1 MDQLAPCVCSARA
14 IALAVG
20 FLISCA
26 GDGQPEVPPRMA
38 VNIVEVSAIG
48 ANRYRLTAEIA
59 NFDPELTFEG
69 RVTLSAG
76 AGALAP
82 IPVEAINSS
91 RVEVETP
98 ALDVL
103 TTYSATIALFG
114 SIGGM
119 DTRLFDDHSW
129 MTGPPEIS
137 MVTSVVGDAGL
148 LKVTG
153 TDLCTL
159 PSLWLAVTPEPGA
172 PATRVDL
179 TMIEGDDTYRIGRV
193 PVLLSL
199 PPEVPRTFTGA
210 VPPLAVHLSG
220 SRSNGA
226 EADAVV
232 GTVQLKYR
240 ATPPVPAMG
249 LAGSDFTL
257 KLLHPARAPDLLGL
271 TVYFDDVALAPLA
284 VSELADLTVGGW
296 IYLTSAKF
304 RVPANATPGPHQ
316 INVVSS
322 YGEEFLNNNPA
333 FEVIVTT
340 AAR

>member
-14 IALAVG
+14 IALASV

-26 GDGQPEVPPRMA
+26 GDGHPEVPPRMS

-48 ANRYRLTAEIA
+48 AKRYRLAAEIV

-69 RVTLSAG
+69 HVSLSG
-76 AGALAP
+76 GTEPLAP
-82 IPVEAINSS
+82 IPVGAINSP

-103 TTYSATIALFG
+103 TTYRATISL
-114 SIGGM
+114 SRDGGGL

-153 TDLCTL
+153 SDLRTL
-159 PSLWLAVTPEPGA
+159 TSLWLAVTPELGA

-179 TMIEGDDTYRIGRV
+179 TMLEGDDTYRSGRV

-199 PPEVPRTFTGA
+199 PPELPRTFTGA

-220 SRSNGA
+220 SRSNG
-226 EADAVV
+226 EIADVVV

-284 VSELADLTVGGW
+284 VSELGDLTVGGW

-304 RVPANATPGPHQ
+304 RVPANATPGPHP
-316 INVVSS
+316 IKVVTS

-333 FEVIVTT
+333 FEVIVTA